1 MPYVDPT
8 QAINALLVRF
18 DAIRATQGEPPWR
31 VPLAAGQTLRS
42 VLLCWPAG
50 HVAPPHRHPRAIE
63 VFVILAGEAE
73 FTFDGTSTVRA
84 RRGTHLFAPAG
95 VSHAIRVVGDIPL
108 LFLVA
113 LGPNEDYDTEE
124 LG

>member
-1 MPYVDPT
+1 MNAS
-8 QAINALLVRF
+8 AIDVEEIKAR
-18 DAIRATQGEPPWR
+18 QGDPPWR
-31 VPLAAGQTLRS
+31 VPLAAGPSLRS

-50 HVAPPHRHPRAIE
+50 HWAPPHRHPRAIE
-63 VFVILAGEAE
+63 VFVVLEGEAE